1 MSSLLVLS
9 TPKAKAMVESFL
21 MEFSRNYRTILRKS
35 NYKTIEV
42 DIAEGSKSDSN
53 RIIKCDPKPLKKGEK
68 IEEIIWFLSL
78 LEHPRFEAHLSVQR
92 SGKVNHLRL
101 LTPCYQSAKPLSLP
115 LSSPL
120 AIYPSTLS
128 RKIIPVFL
136 VFSTCR
142 CWPRTISS

>member
-35 NYKTIEV
+35 NYKTIQV

-101 LTPCYQSAKPLSLP
+101 LTPC
-115 LSSPL
+115 
-120 AIYPSTLS
+120 
-128 RKIIPVFL
+128 
-136 VFSTCR
+136 
-142 CWPRTISS
+142 